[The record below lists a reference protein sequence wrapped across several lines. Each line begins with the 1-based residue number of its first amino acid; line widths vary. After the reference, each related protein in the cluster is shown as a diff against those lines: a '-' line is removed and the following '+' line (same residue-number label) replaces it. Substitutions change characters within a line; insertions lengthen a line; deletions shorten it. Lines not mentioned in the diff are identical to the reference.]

1 LQLKEL
7 EFLAERGRLEQARK
21 RVADLLRENPS
32 SVNGLIFSAWI
43 ENRLGDNEKAL
54 ALINQALVA
63 APNNENAL
71 AVLFTV
77 FRDLRRFSE
86 AENAIKT
93 LLKIAPENGQH
104 YAQYAFLMLK
114 TLHLKKART
123 LIAEARCLC
132 SDDVYVK
139 LISLL
144 IATAGGGATEIDH
157 QLSDIIRNY
166 PDKIQTTVAI
176 FAVLERKGRYREALK
191 IAQELLR
198 ADPGNRKFLNAVIN
212 LKILS
217 HPLMVPLYP
226 IKRLGRGGVLVYIL
240 WAAAIIAGHHF
251 LGEWS
256 LPFLLCFIAYLAY
269 SLIVPVILK
278 KAFRKNL

>member
-1 LQLKEL
+1 
-7 EFLAERGRLEQARK
+7 LEQARK

-77 FRDLRRFSE
+77 FRDLQRFSE

-132 SDDVYVK
+132 PDDVYVK

-226 IKRLGRGGVLVYIL
+226 IKRLGRGGVLVYIM
-240 WAAAIIAGHHF
+240 WAAAIIAVHHF

-269 SLIVPVILK
+269 SLIVTIILK